1 MSVSG
6 APKVFDGTPWL
17 KIAPGAIVC
26 KECDLVGD
34 ITIGTKTVIHPKAKI
49 LAEAGPIIIGDGNLI
64 EEQTIIAN
72 RLKSET
78 QDTLPVLVIG
88 NNNVFEVD
96 CHIEAA
102 KIGDNNVIESKGK
115 IDRDLAVSNGQFW
128 GLAFQV
134 FDFQRLAHIIII
146 YNDSVGD
153 VSLTVV
159 LSDARLDILCPRGQ
173 GFESNLGKAQAP
185 QIEFLSKI
193 LPNYH
198 HLRKIVK
205 KTEEKSVK

>member
-1 MSVSG
+1 M
-6 APKVFDGTPWL
+6 TELL

-102 KIGDNNVIESKGK
+102 KIGDNNVIESKAYIG
-115 IDRDLAVSNGQFW
+115 RNTRLSNGCVI
-128 GLAFQV
+128 GAKV
-134 FDFQRLAHIIII
+134 RVTTYESIPENTVI
-146 YNDSVGD
+146 YG
-153 VSLTVV
+153 
-159 LSDARLDILCPRGQ
+159 SDCARRT
-173 GFESNLGKAQAP
+173 LGEKPSAQAP